1 MKNILV
7 PVGSTDYAVNTLQYA
22 IDFAEAVDAKIY
34 LVHVYSSPKISGAVL
49 KVDNIMERD
58 SKEILRDHLSKVN
71 IKKVEIITSTLKGYS
86 VIDTLKQLNKLLNI
100 DLIIASS
107 KNDPAD
113 ETIFL
118 GKITGNIIKDT
129 KVPVLIVPA
138 GVKFKPIKKIL
149 MTIKSGSIKS
159 LTTLDVLEKIKN
171 TFGSSINLL
180 QVKTPKLD
188 ASELELNKK
197 LESLINKLIPTK
209 NATVYQGVLEFLHEE
224 DPDML
229 CVIRRKR
236 GFFKKLWENDR
247 VKKIDFDSNIPLL
260 VLKGMS

>member
-34 LVHVYSSPKISGAVL
+34 LVHVYSSPKISGTVL

-71 IKKVEIITSTLKGYS
+71 IKKVEIITSTLKGYT

-209 NATVYQGVLEFLHEE
+209 NATVYQGVLEFLREE